1 MTLRLSRNLVQY
13 RPPVGSP
20 HFWYV
25 QGLVI
30 LIAGTHSLLEARGA
44 LAYLGM
50 LHFVPVSLFFVP
62 VTYAALH
69 FGFVG
74 SALTAAWS
82 TLLTVP
88 NWVCWHSG
96 SERWGEVFQV
106 SVLDLVAL
114 LVGHRVERENLAR
127 QRAEAASGALRM
139 SEARYRGLFETAG
152 EPVLLVDEAG
162 VVHDANKAAAV
173 LLGDD
178 LRSIRGVHLIG
189 LLGDA
194 VNAWLHSVF
203 EGQAP
208 RTDLSLRRA
217 DGRVLHLE
225 AVATRFEDPE
235 GRRFTQLIL
244 RDVTAQRLQEA
255 GLRTY
260 AAHVLRAQ
268 EEERKRIA
276 QELHDDTIQSI
287 ILLYR
292 QLDELEG
299 EARQVSP
306 ELARRLMA
314 ARQAA
319 SELADSLRRLTGGLR
334 PPMLDDLGL
343 TPAIRWLVDD
353 MAQRVTG
360 LRARFEVVGMPR
372 RLGPDMELG
381 LFRIAQEALR
391 NVERHAQAS
400 SVWVRLAFKE
410 ASVEL
415 TVRDDGQGFKVPL
428 PGEAG
433 PVATGRLG
441 LVGMQERARLLGG
454 SVTVQSALGAGTV
467 VHATVPSAP
476 LQA

>member
-1 MTLRLSRNLVQY
+1 MKMRLGHRLVQY

-25 QGLVI
+25 QGLVF
-30 LIAGTHSLLEARGA
+30 LIAGTHSVLEARGA

-69 FGFVG
+69 FGFAG

-82 TLLTVP
+82 TFLTVP
-88 NWVCWHSG
+88 NWVFWHSG

-106 SVLDLVAL
+106 SVLDLMAV
-114 LVGHRVERENLAR
+114 LVGHRVERENRAR
-127 QRAEAASGALRM
+127 QRAEAASAALRT

-178 LRSIRGVHLIG
+178 LRSIRGVRLDR

-194 VNAWLHSVF
+194 AAAWLQCVF
-203 EGQAP
+203 EGQTP
-208 RTDLSLRRA
+208 RTDIRLPRA
-217 DGRVLHLE
+217 DGRVLYLE

-255 GLRTY
+255 GLRSY

-276 QELHDDTIQSI
+276 QELHDDTIQAI

-292 QLDELEG
+292 QLDALED
-299 EARQVSP
+299 EVRQLSP

-319 SELADSLRRLTGGLR
+319 SELADSLRRLTRGLR
-334 PPMLDDLGL
+334 PPVLDDLGL
-343 TPAIRWLVDD
+343 APAIRWLVDD
-353 MAQRVTG
+353 MAQRMTG
-360 LRARFEVVGMPR
+360 LQGRFEVAGIPR
-372 RLGPDMELG
+372 RLGPDVELG

-391 NVERHAQAS
+391 NVERHAHAS

-410 ASVEL
+410 SSVEL
-415 TVRDDGQGFKVPL
+415 TVRDDGKGFQMPA
-428 PGEAG
+428 PGDANPAAG
-433 PVATGRLG
+433 GRLG
-441 LVGMQERARLLGG
+441 LVGMEERARLLGG
-454 SVTVQSALGAGTV
+454 SLTVQSTPGAGTV
-467 VHATVPSAP
+467 VRATVPVAP
-476 LQA
+476 VQP